1 MCLDNYE
8 MVMIIILLV
17 CCFLMICLLVLG
29 IIEFRKSN
37 KEFEALVSE
46 RRRMNEQLLK
56 K

>member
-8 MVMIIILLV
+8 MVMIVILSAGSLIMLYV
-17 CCFLMICLLVLG
+17 LILG

-37 KEFEALVSE
+37 KEFEALVRKKKE
-46 RRRMNEQLLK
+46 MNNQLK